1 MQTINATELKSQ
13 LAHYLQ
19 QARQGSEIVIKERNR
34 VIARLVPPEP
44 ATDFDEELLALAALG
59 VLKLPEQPLTE
70 EELEESLKRKLPRL
84 KVKGEAA
91 KELMKRIWD
100 EERGD
105 Y

>member
-13 LAHYLQ
+13 LAHYLKQAQ
-19 QARQGSEIVIKERNR
+19 QGNEIVIKERNR

-44 ATDFDEELLALAALG
+44 ANFDEELLALAAEG
-59 VLKLPEQPLTE
+59 KARLPEQPLTE
-70 EELEESLKRKLPRL
+70 KEVKEMLKRKLPRL
-84 KVKGEAA
+84 KIKGEAA
-91 KELMKRIWD
+91 KELMKQIWN